1 MSNVFLG
8 LAYMGEYALAWAAC
22 QCNEGVYNLLLA
34 KGANP
39 DAKDRF
45 GNTIMH
51 MVVVANQMGMFGYAL
66 RHPIGKEVVL
76 EI

>member
-1 MSNVFLG
+1 
-8 LAYMGEYALAWAAC
+8 MGEYALAWAAC

-66 RHPIGKEVVL
+66 RHPIGKRPQKYQFGL
-76 EI
+76 HKNTG